1 MLDLGPQWLDRYV
14 REVLYEALANGLEYG
29 IVDGDGDGK
38 PIGMTRQVGAGVT
51 VTSGVYPKKN
61 AVKVGDLSPE
71 TVGKLISL
79 LALDENGKTRP
90 VNDVV
95 LLVNPQDYFEKV
107 MPATTVMAPDGTYRN
122 DVLPYPMTVIPTAA
136 LKTRG
141 EAVIGI
147 ARRYFAAAGSNLA
160 GNIEYSDH
168 QKFLEDK
175 RIYLI
180 KLYANGMPK
189 DNNAFLRLDIS
200 GLAPLTYKVVQ
211 VDGRTKSTDA
221 TLSALSLGNA
231 ALSPAFA
238 AATVSY
244 TASTTAATN
253 TVTATPADAGA
264 SVKITVNN
272 TEINNGSAA
281 TWQSGSN
288 TVKVEVTAEDGE
300 TTKTYTVT
308 VTKS

>member
-1 MLDLGPQWLDRYV
+1 
-14 REVLYEALANGLEYG
+14 
-29 IVDGDGDGK
+29 
-38 PIGMTRQVGAGVT
+38 
-51 VTSGVYPKKN
+51 
-61 AVKVGDLSPE
+61 
-71 TVGKLISL
+71 
-79 LALDENGKTRP
+79 
-90 VNDVV
+90 
-95 LLVNPQDYFEKV
+95 

-136 LKTRG
+136 LTTRG

-147 ARRYFAAAGSNLA
+147 ARRYFAAAGSDLA

-168 QKFLEDK
+168 AKFLEDK
-175 RIYLI
+175 RVYLI

-221 TLSALSLGNA
+221 TLSALSLGSA

-288 TVKVEVTAEDGE
+288 TVKVEVTAEDGS